1 MLVGMK
7 FSIEEKKKLCK
18 SEPCQLPESVLS
30 GTKKKVG
37 QRNRYCLQTV
47 FSHEVQTRGQWL
59 SYLLSK
65 DCLFCLPCLLFS
77 DECLRG
83 KNMRHNQGNAFM
95 KAGYLNWK
103 KQYSN
108 IAKHKKAESHM
119 NAKELL
125 NSEINTDNVFM
136 ASFDIASLFTNI
148 SVDETIEIISNHLF
162 ANCTYFEGFDR
173 LQFIKLL
180 SLSVKNCHFILNGHV
195 YQQVDGVA
203 MGSPLGPLFANIF
216 MSFHEKSWL
225 HNCPS
230 SFKPLL
236 Y

>member
-1 MLVGMK
+1 MVQRIPAILNEAGNETNDPAMLVGMK

-30 GTKKKVG
+30 GAKEKIG
-37 QRNRYCLQTV
+37 ERNRYCLHTV
-47 FSHEVQTRGQWL
+47 FSHEVQTRGKWL

-119 NAKELL
+119 NAK
-125 NSEINTDNVFM
+125 
-136 ASFDIASLFTNI
+136 IAQVLFLQRRSIDSSL
-148 SVDETIEIISNHLF
+148 
-162 ANCTYFEGFDR
+162 
-173 LQFIKLL
+173 
-180 SLSVKNCHFILNGHV
+180 
-195 YQQVDGVA
+195 
-203 MGSPLGPLFANIF
+203 
-216 MSFHEKSWL
+216 
-225 HNCPS
+225 
-230 SFKPLL
+230 
-236 Y
+236 